1 MDDDLRQLGNPG
13 TPAFQLNK
21 YPFFLLNRAVSRY
34 NAIIEKRLR
43 GIGIDIPT
51 WRVLMILGE
60 AAPRSVSQ
68 IAEAAVINTSTMTR
82 IIQRMMRANLVVC
95 APRPDD
101 NRVIEVYLTELGS
114 SVLAD
119 ARRTTAPIYDKLV
132 DGFSESEF
140 GALISLLDHLYRNLA
155 RADIA

>member
-21 YPFFLLNRAVSRY
+21 YPFYLLNRAVSRY

-68 IAEAAVINTSTMTR
+68 IAEAAVDVAHHR
-82 IIQRMMRANLVVC
+82 R
-95 APRPDD
+95 
-101 NRVIEVYLTELGS
+101 LGERED
-114 SVLAD
+114 VAVE
-119 ARRTTAPIYDKLV
+119 R
-132 DGFSESEF
+132 F
-140 GALISLLDHLYRNLA
+140 GAARQQVSHQQHGLA
-155 RADIA
+155 ERIHRAAYLQAEGVQPCAARTVSPSVRRSCSRSARD